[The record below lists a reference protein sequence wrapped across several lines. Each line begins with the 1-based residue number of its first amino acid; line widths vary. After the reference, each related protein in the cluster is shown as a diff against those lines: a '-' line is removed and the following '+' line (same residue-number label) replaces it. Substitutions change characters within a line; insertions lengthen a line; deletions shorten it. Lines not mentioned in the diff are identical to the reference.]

1 MSVVEKIT
9 RYRYSGEEWVQE
21 PAAVALE
28 TPITIYVNQKELVT
42 VLCTP
47 VKVNYLV
54 LGFLY
59 SEGII
64 DSLKD
69 VASMRVCDDEL
80 EVDVR
85 LSRSDVELPQSR
97 TLTSGCG
104 GGSMLGERHL
114 DRLRVDSGTK
124 VTPAQVSLLM
134 KRLLEAAGSHKEYG
148 GFHTS
153 AMTDGE
159 ELLSVAED
167 IGRHN
172 TVDKIMGECLL
183 KGISPRDRLLF
194 STGRISSEML
204 LKVARMG
211 VPIVASRQATTSR
224 SVSLAKELG
233 VTLIGYVRGER
244 MTVYTYPERV
254 GVSVDNLAY
263 SQRR

>member
-1 MSVVEKIT
+1 
-9 RYRYSGEEWVQE
+9 
-21 PAAVALE
+21 
-28 TPITIYVNQKELVT
+28 
-42 VLCTP
+42 
-47 VKVNYLV
+47 
-54 LGFLY
+54 
-59 SEGII
+59 
-64 DSLKD
+64 
-69 VASMRVCDDEL
+69 
-80 EVDVR
+80 
-85 LSRSDVELPQSR
+85 
-97 TLTSGCG
+97 
-104 GGSMLGERHL
+104 
-114 DRLRVDSGTK
+114 
-124 VTPAQVSLLM
+124 M